1 MILSY
6 LGSARVNVFV
16 NERYWDVKE
25 HKIKYYFYEV
35 LSDFIIDADSFL
47 NDYHNYIKNST
58 STKNNL
64 F

>member
-1 MILSY
+1 MILRD
-6 LGSARVNVFV
+6 LGSARVNVFI
-16 NERYWDVKE
+16 NESYWDVKE
-25 HKIKYYFYEV
+25 HKIKYFYEAI
-35 LSDFIIDADSFL
+35 SDFIIDVDSFS

>member
-6 LGSARVNVFV
+6 LGYAWVFI
-16 NERYWDVKE
+16 NESYWDVKE
-25 HKIKYYFYEV
+25 QKIKYFYEV
-35 LSDFIIDADSFL
+35 ISDFIIDADSFL